1 MEKQA
6 LGRVSRNDSQNRP
19 GALFSWPQ
27 LQRKNLELPQR
38 SSRQRLPRA
47 VTPQGRKLPSVAT
60 TASYTTELVMGHKH
74 ANTRPS
80 CFPRGS
86 STLTAR
92 DFPGGLV
99 VKNLSAVKGMEVR
112 SLVGELQ

>member
-1 MEKQA
+1 MTLRTDRGSVFMASVAEEEPRAATEKQPPA
-6 LGRVSRNDSQNRP
+6 PTPSRD
-19 GALFSWPQ
+19 
-27 LQRKNLELPQR
+27 
-38 SSRQRLPRA
+38 
-47 VTPQGRKLPSVAT
+47 PQGRKLPSVAT

-74 ANTRPS
+74 ANARPS
-80 CFPRGS
+80 CFPSGS

-92 DFPGGLV
+92 DFPGGPV